1 MCIVLGI
8 LILALLAYIVYLYAS
23 YYRIED
29 NQELVVE
36 APVDDTTTGAAA
48 VLATG
53 TEYSAVTFGSKV
65 ITSIPFRVAPLKSP
79 SKTVPS
85 LFVIA
90 PVNVPPLMVPL
101 LSFMTSFL
109 NVPFRMVPVL
119 VTLPWNSVLPA
130 APSLPVI
137 VPVPYSLPFVTVPD
151 ISPPSAFR
159 MPTFVTSV

>member
-1 MCIVLGI
+1 MLWS
-8 LILALLAYIVYLYAS
+8 LLS
-23 YYRIED
+23 
-29 NQELVVE
+29 
-36 APVDDTTTGAAA
+36 
-48 VLATG
+48 
-53 TEYSAVTFGSKV
+53 GSKV

-101 LSFMTSFL
+101 LSFMTSFV
-109 NVPFRMVPVL
+109 NVPFRMVPLL
-119 VTLPWNSVLPA
+119 VALSWNLVLPA

-137 VPVPYSLPFVTVPD
+137 VPVPYLLVSFVIVLA

-159 MPTFVTSV
+159 MPTFVISV

>member
-1 MCIVLGI
+1 MSV
-8 LILALLAYIVYLYAS
+8 APSLL
-23 YYRIED
+23 
-29 NQELVVE
+29 QF
-36 APVDDTTTGAAA
+36 
-48 VLATG
+48 
-53 TEYSAVTFGSKV
+53 TFWVMLWSPLSGSKV
-65 ITSIPFRVAPLKSP
+65 ITSIPFRVVAPLKSP

-85 LFVIA
+85 LFVIV

-130 APSLPVI
+130 APALPVI
-137 VPVPYSLPFVTVPD
+137 VPLPYSLVSFVIVPA

-159 MPTFVTSV
+159 MPTFVTSVLIFALLLIVRVVS